1 LMQLLGHHPN
11 DYLVTDDRINFTK
24 RAVEEAF
31 EEDVEFLIMGCDGI
45 WDVFRSQNLHAGS
58 FKSTMARPLAAKN

>member
-1 LMQLLGHHPN
+1 
-11 DYLVTDDRINFTK
+11 
-24 RAVEEAF
+24 
-31 EEDVEFLIMGCDGI
+31 MGCDGI